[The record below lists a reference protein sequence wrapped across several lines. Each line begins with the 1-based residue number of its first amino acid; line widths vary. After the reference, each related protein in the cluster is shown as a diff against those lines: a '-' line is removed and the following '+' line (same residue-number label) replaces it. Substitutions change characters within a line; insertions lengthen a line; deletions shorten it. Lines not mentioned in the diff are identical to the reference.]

1 MFKKIH
7 SAENPNGDTPSL
19 QDALYQTKNE
29 VIFKSEVP
37 LTKENCFK
45 KMAQCR
51 KEVVAQLH
59 NFEKLSAVPYD

>member
-1 MFKKIH
+1 MNVFCSKKIH

-37 LTKENCFK
+37 LTKKIVSK
-45 KMAQCR
+45 KWHS
-51 KEVVAQLH
+51 V
-59 NFEKLSAVPYD
+59 EKKL